1 MLPAL
6 FRTRRPI
13 GGDKRKDSK
22 FSNPR
27 IVSSSVNSVSL
38 LLLPMDR
45 PDERTNLRPLTVLD
59 DVAKPA
65 ARLHSQECRG

>member
-1 MLPAL
+1 MLSAL

-27 IVSSSVNSVSL
+27 IVSSSVNPVSL
-38 LLLPMDR
+38 LLLLLMDR
-45 PDERTNLRPLTVLD
+45 LDERTNLRPLTVLD

-65 ARLHSQECRG
+65 ARLHNQE